1 MPEIARLGSIIIR
14 VYADDARR
22 HRQPHFHAVSP
33 DQAVVI
39 GLPSLVVIAGRLRR
53 AREVI
58 KWAGIPANLNR
69 LIEAWN
75 QGNPGQRIVSWRK
88 P

>member
-1 MPEIARLGSIIIR
+1 LPEIARLGSIIIR

-22 HRQPHFHAVSP
+22 HHQPHFHAVDP
-33 DQAVVI
+33 DQAIVVSLP
-39 GLPSLVVIAGRLRR
+39 GLTIIAGELRRSRDVIAWARLS
-53 AREVI
+53 
-58 KWAGIPANLNR
+58 ANLSR

-75 QGNPGQRIVSWRK
+75 HGNPDRQIRTIA